1 MLSYTTA
8 DLEYP
13 KQFNDDID
21 GNRLVDTLLEL
32 CAASLKVALTIFT
45 SPYI

>member
-1 MLSYTTA
+1 MLSCTTA

-13 KQFNDDID
+13 TEFNNNID

-32 CAASLKVALTIFT
+32 CAASLKVALTNFS
-45 SPYI
+45 SPYF